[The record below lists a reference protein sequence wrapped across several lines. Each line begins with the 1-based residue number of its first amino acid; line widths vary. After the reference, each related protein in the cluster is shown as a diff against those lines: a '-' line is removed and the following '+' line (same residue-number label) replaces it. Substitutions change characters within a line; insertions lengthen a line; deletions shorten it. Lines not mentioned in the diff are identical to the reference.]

1 MKKKPTTK
9 SIHDFFN
16 RKFQDKSFRKV
27 YEEVGPL
34 MEIALSIAQARDKA
48 KMSQSD
54 LAKKLKTAQ
63 SVVSRIEN
71 GNQNL
76 SVKMLIKI
84 AQVLGCDLSVHLTR
98 HKLAA

>member
-1 MKKKPTTK
+1 MKRKPATQAVR
-9 SIHDFFN
+9 DFFSK
-16 RKFQDKSFRKV
+16 KFQDKSFKKA
-27 YEEVGPL
+27 YDEVGPL
-34 MEIALSIAQARDKA
+34 MEIALSISQAREKA
-48 KMSQSD
+48 GMSQAD

-84 AQVLGCDLSVHLTR
+84 AQVLDCDLSVHLIQ